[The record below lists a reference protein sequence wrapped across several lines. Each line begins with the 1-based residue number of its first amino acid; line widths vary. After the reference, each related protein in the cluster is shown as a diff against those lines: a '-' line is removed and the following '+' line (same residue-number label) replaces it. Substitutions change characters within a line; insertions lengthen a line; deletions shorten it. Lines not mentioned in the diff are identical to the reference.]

1 MRWVILFLL
10 CILTTPVLPQ
20 SKVSV
25 GASLAPCN
33 FLGDLGG
40 GSGNRKPFFFD
51 TNLKSTRLSGSLFL
65 GIQLSPVFT
74 WKNSVSVLKVSG
86 DDHLTRDITSG
97 RYVRNLNFQSLIYEF
112 YSAIEFNFLKVFSRK
127 KEFAVH
133 PYFVLGAGVFHFNPY
148 TYYQGNKVYLQP
160 VGTEGQG
167 LPGYAKNYSLTAFCV
182 PVGAGFRFHISP
194 HLSMCFELINRY
206 TNTDFIDDVSGQYP
220 DAKVIIANKA
230 PGPAHLTIQLSDRR
244 SEIDP
249 NKAPLSLPGAY
260 RGNPK
265 QKDTYINIAA
275 LSFYYNIGTF
285 ENKQYLLHRNGKHRR
300 GCYHF

>member
-1 MRWVILFLL
+1 MLLFF
-10 CILTTPVLPQ
+10 TAAYPQ
-20 SKVSV
+20 SRVSL

-40 GSGNRKPFFFD
+40 GAGVRKPFFFD
-51 TNLKSTRLSGSLFL
+51 TNIKSTRLSGSVFL

-112 YSAIEFNFLKVFSRK
+112 YTAIEFNFLKAFARK
-127 KEFAVH
+127 KDFAIQ
-133 PYFVLGAGVFHFNPY
+133 PYFVVGAGMFHFNPY
-148 TYYQGNKVYLQP
+148 TYYRGTKVYLQP

-167 LPGYAKNYSLTAFCV
+167 LPGYAKNYSLYALCV

-220 DAKVIIANKA
+220 DAKTIVANKA
-230 PGPAHLTIQLSDRR
+230 PGAANITIQLSDRR
-244 SEIDP
+244 SELDP
-249 NKAPLSLPGAY
+249 NKTPLSLPGAY

-275 LSFYYNIGTF
+275 LSFYYNIGRF
-285 ENKQYLLHRNGKHRR
+285 ENKNYLIKRNGKHRR
-300 GCYHF
+300 GCYGF